1 MYTSSN
7 DSEIYI
13 GQKAGKDLY
22 NILAKAKKSI
32 KVLSPYLTASL
43 VSELVRL
50 QKEGVDVMLIT
61 SDNIEDYKPNQKKES
76 ILYEVVTQVRKTN
89 KAQKAKRAMLQTT
102 VMVLQ
107 VLAGLSL
114 VSAIVAFIFYKG
126 EISTQY
132 YITGVTGAVISFLA
146 SQIVRGKVKGIRIY
160 HYSYD
165 TVFPIKVYYSP
176 YNKEID
182 HSNKFFIHS
191 KVYII
196 DEQIAFLGSLNFTRS
211 GLTNNYET
219 SIKVRDRK
227 AIHEISKEYNRL
239 FYNDELQGVDFNLVG
254 KKIYKERKN

>member
-22 NILAKAKKSI
+22 NTLAKAKKSI
-32 KVLSPYLTASL
+32 KVISPYLTASL

-61 SDNIEDYKPNQKKES
+61 SDSIEDYKPNQKKES

-89 KAQKAKRAMLQTT
+89 KAQKAKKTMMQTT
-102 VMVLQ
+102 VMILQ
-107 VLAGLSL
+107 ILAALFVIGT
-114 VSAIVAFIFYKG
+114 IVAFLFYKA
-126 EISTQY
+126 SSAQY
-132 YITGVTGAVISFLA
+132 YIIGGAGSVISFLG
-146 SQIVRGKVKGIRIY
+146 SQLIKSNIKGMRIY
-160 HYSYD
+160 RYNYD

-176 YNKEID
+176 YNKEIE

-196 DEQIAFLGSLNFTRS
+196 DGKVAFLGSLNFTRS

-227 AIHEISKEYNRL
+227 AVHEISKEYDRL
-239 FYNDELQGVDFNLVG
+239 FYTDELQGVDFNLVG